1 MARLEDGRVALT
13 VNIRYPAGDPTV
25 TDPTIL
31 RPEMLTP
38 GLERAAREQGMTL
51 SLLRFGA
58 PSLFFPREHPVVQ
71 TLNQVYHDAVRDWGQ
86 PFILNGGCYAH
97 ALPNALGFGP
107 GPLWNKP
114 LRGPAAGTR
123 RRARPRRVSE
133 PGRAGGA
140 GEGAGLR
147 ADTAGRSAAAGSAG
161 GQGGEQ
167 MKPQNSYAWIKG
179 VNYRIRPDEAVT
191 LRELGYAQAAGHQQ
205 RARLAEL

>member
-114 LRGPAAGTR
+114 CAAL
-123 RRARPRRVSE
+123 P
-133 PGRAGGA
+133 PGHGGA
-140 GEGAGLR
+140 HG
-147 ADTAGRSAAAGSAG
+147 
-161 GQGGEQ
+161 
-167 MKPQNSYAWIKG
+167 
-179 VNYRIRPDEAVT
+179 PDECQSLDALAALAKV
-191 LRELGYAQAAGHQQ
+191 LAYALI
-205 RARLAEL
+205 RLDDLPLPEAPADKEESK